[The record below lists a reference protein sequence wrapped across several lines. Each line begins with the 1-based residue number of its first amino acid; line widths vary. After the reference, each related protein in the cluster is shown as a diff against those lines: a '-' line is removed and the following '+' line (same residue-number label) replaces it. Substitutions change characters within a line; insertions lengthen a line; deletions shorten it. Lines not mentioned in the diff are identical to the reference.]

1 MPSPSI
7 LQIVSGGQTGVDR
20 AALDVAIYL
29 EIPHG
34 GWCPRGRKAEDGSI
48 SNVYQLTETGSSS
61 YVVRTEKNVIE
72 SDGTLI
78 LYRNRMSRG
87 TALTASLTR
96 RHVRP
101 CLAVDIAA
109 MQSSDCDNGWIGQ
122 KVDEI
127 HTWLIQENIKTLNVA
142 GPRESTSRG
151 IAADAHTLLLSAF
164 AEINAS
170 D

>member
-1 MPSPSI
+1 MPSPS
-7 LQIVSGGQTGVDR
+7 LSKIVSGGQTGVDR
-20 AALDVAIYL
+20 AALDVAIFL

-61 YVVRTEKNVIE
+61 YVVRTEKNVTD

-87 TALTASLTR
+87 TALTASFTR

-109 MQSSDCDNGWIGQ
+109 MQSSDSADDWIGQ
-122 KVDEI
+122 KVEEI
-127 HTWLIQENIKTLNVA
+127 HAWLIEEDIETLNVA
-142 GPRESTSRG
+142 GPRESTSSG
-151 IAADAHTLLLSAF
+151 INADAHTLLLNAF
-164 AEINAS
+164 SEINAN
-170 D
+170 